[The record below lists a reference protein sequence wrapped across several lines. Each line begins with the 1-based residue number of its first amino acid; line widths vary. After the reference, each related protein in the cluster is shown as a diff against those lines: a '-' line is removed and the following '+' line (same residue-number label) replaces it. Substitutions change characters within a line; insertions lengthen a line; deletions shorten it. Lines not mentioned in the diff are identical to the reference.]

1 MFLLRHDA
9 FDEALELSTRTLTLD
24 PTSPLSNRHR
34 AQMLY
39 AARRYDE
46 CIAVSRDTLLLDPHD
61 VSLVLN
67 WLPRCLEALGRRRE
81 AIEARVQSMAAHG
94 APARAARMMR
104 LYSTRGWDAYWQ
116 EERRRE
122 DASDLKTA
130 LVSVRLGDH
139 DTAIAR
145 LERLYEIRYPWL
157 GFIDH
162 AEWDPLRSDPRFQ
175 PILARAR

>member
-9 FDEALELSTRTLTLD
+9 FDEALELSTRTLALD

-46 CIAVSRDTLLLDPHD
+46 CIAVSRDRLLLGPHD

-104 LYSTRGWDAYWQ
+104 LCSTRGWDEYWQ
-116 EERRRE
+116 EERRHE

-130 LVSVRLGDH
+130 LVSVSATTIRRSHASSGCMRYDTRGWGSSTMPSGILSGRIPGSRPSGLG
-139 DTAIAR
+139 R
-145 LERLYEIRYPWL
+145 V
-157 GFIDH
+157 
-162 AEWDPLRSDPRFQ
+162 
-175 PILARAR
+175 